1 MAHLIVARIGDAK
14 TYERRRI
21 HARILHIVFGI
32 RGISFNVYILACLNY
47 AFIFS
52 NEFLVKFYRRYN
64 ATPLHF

>member
-14 TYERRRI
+14 TYERGESMR
-21 HARILHIVFGI
+21 VFYI
-32 RGISFNVYILACLNY
+32 SFSERGISFNVYILTCLNY